1 MIMPATDVGL
11 SCPPVAERHAFW
23 VVIATVVESEATD
36 TIAKSTT
43 PGVGTVL
50 SSSSRSKRGTV
61 RQRPSLGAR

>member
-36 TIAKSTT
+36 TIAVLVAWRAAR
-43 PGVGTVL
+43 GCWVGEGL
-50 SSSSRSKRGTV
+50 PKAYGGT
-61 RQRPSLGAR
+61 